1 MTVTLTGSEALTKA
15 LSDLARAGDLGARDG
30 IVAGGRRLV
39 SITRG
44 NMSGAPRWSRRG
56 AGKTGA
62 AVDTGRRPIHVARS
76 GGPGVLTGGLRKNVH
91 TLRPRRDTLGLGW
104 TGKVSA
110 MGGRGDGR
118 YNLYAPK
125 TEAAYPFL
133 RPALVQFDRVAPAIF
148 EAAWAARIGK
158 V

>member
-1 MTVTLTGSEALTKA
+1 MSVTLTGTEALTKA

-30 IVAGGRRLV
+30 VVGASRRLV
-39 SITRG
+39 SMTRK
-44 NMSGAPRWSRRG
+44 NMTGAPRWSRRG
-56 AGKTGA
+56 SSKAGPA
-62 AVDTGRRPIHVARS
+62 FDSGRRPIHIARS
-76 GGPGVLTGGLRKNVH
+76 GGPGILSGGLRKNVH
-91 TLRPRRDTLGLGW
+91 ALRPRRDTLLVGW

-110 MGGRGDGR
+110 MGGQGDGR

-125 TEAAYPFL
+125 VEAAFPFL
-133 RPALVQFDRVAPAIF
+133 KPALVEFDRIAPAIF

>member
-1 MTVTLTGSEALTKA
+1 MTVVLTGTEALTKA

-30 IVAGGRRLV
+30 VVAASRRLV

-44 NMSGAPRWSRRG
+44 NMTGEPRWSRRG
-56 AGKTGA
+56 GGKTGP
-62 AVDTGRRPIHVARS
+62 AVDTGRRPIHVPR
-76 GGPGVLTGGLRKNVH
+76 GGGAGVLTGGLRKNVH
-91 TLRPRRDTLGLGW
+91 ALRPRRDTLLVGW

-110 MGGRGDGR
+110 MGGQGDAR
-118 YNLYAPK
+118 FNLYAPK
-125 TEAAYPFL
+125 VEAAYPFL
-133 RPALVQFDRVAPAIF
+133 KPALVEFDSIAPGIF